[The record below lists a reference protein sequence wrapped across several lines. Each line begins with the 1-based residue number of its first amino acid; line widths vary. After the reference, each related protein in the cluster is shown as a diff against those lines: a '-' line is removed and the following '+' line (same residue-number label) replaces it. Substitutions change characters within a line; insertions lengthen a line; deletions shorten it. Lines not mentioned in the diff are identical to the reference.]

1 MTALSE
7 AGMTALSNGDR
18 RAIYSL
24 KQEFASAVERVH
36 ALGWAIARLERNSG
50 EDRIASGIEQ
60 SVLALLSELSSGQQG
75 NVVSFKP
82 NEVRTPELV
91 SSPVSPRSQTDSQG
105 AQNIL
110 LDFLKGR
117 EASISELQ
125 NALDDHALGISPG
138 NLSVILS
145 RMTQAGQ
152 IVRTGRGI
160 YRAE

>member
-1 MTALSE
+1 MTAF
-7 AGMTALSNGDR
+7 SNGDR

-36 ALGWAIARLERNSG
+36 ALGWAIARLEGKDG
-50 EDRIASGIEQ
+50 EDRIAHGIEQ
-60 SVLALLSELSSGQQG
+60 SVLELLSELSLSHRD

-82 NEVRTPELV
+82 SEVRPPEPISSTTP
-91 SSPVSPRSQTDSQG
+91 PTPKIQTDSQG

-117 EASISELQ
+117 EASIAELQ
-125 NALDDHALGISPG
+125 NALDDHQLGISPG